1 MKATLDRA
9 AIVGNISSEED
20 LSDCSMMESFYAIR
34 KLKALAESL
43 EKGSIEINDSKSGQ
57 IFSKKYDIW
66 FGEDE
71 YEEVW

>member
-20 LSDCSMMESFYAIR
+20 LSDCSILESFYAIR

-43 EKGSIEINDSKSGQ
+43 EEGSIEINDSKNGQ
-57 IFSKKYDIW
+57 IFSAKYDIW
-66 FGEDE
+66 FNDDE
-71 YEEVW
+71 WEEM